1 MEREHGSTGNALTHL
16 WGVST
21 MKKPSAHGTG
31 AREHGKR
38 VGSAS
43 AMKKWSAHGTGQ
55 REHGDRDA
63 LRHVEK
69 LVSNKR
75 RGHGNTGDRC
85 RHDEKASSHGTGTQ
99 GTPMS
104 KPADPGNA
112 PAEPGPPVPT

>member
-21 MKKPSAHGTG
+21 MKKPSAHGMG

-43 AMKKWSAHGTGQ
+43 TMKKLSAHGTGQ

-69 LVSNKR
+69 VVSTRDGATGTRETDAGTMKKR
-75 RGHGNTGDRC
+75 HHTGRGHRE
-85 RHDEKASSHGTGTQ
+85 RQ
-99 GTPMS
+99 
-104 KPADPGNA
+104 
-112 PAEPGPPVPT
+112 

>member
-21 MKKPSAHGTG
+21 MKKPS
-31 AREHGKR
+31 REHGKR

-43 AMKKWSAHGTGQ
+43 AMKKLSAHGTGQ

-69 LVSNKR
+69 VVSTRDGATGTRETDAGTTKKR
-75 RGHGNTGDRC
+75 HHTGRGHRE
-85 RHDEKASSHGTGTQ
+85 RQ
-99 GTPMS
+99 
-104 KPADPGNA
+104 
-112 PAEPGPPVPT
+112 

>member
-21 MKKPSAHGTG
+21 MKKPSAHGMG
-31 AREHGKR
+31 ARERGKR

-43 AMKKWSAHGTGQ
+43 TMKKLSAHGTGQ

-69 LVSNKR
+69 VVSTR
-75 RGHGNTGDRC
+75 DG
-85 RHDEKASSHGTGTQ
+85 ATGTWETDA
-99 GTPMS
+99 GTTKS
-104 KPADPGNA
+104 VITRDGDTGNA
-112 PAEPGPPVPT
+112 NEQAS